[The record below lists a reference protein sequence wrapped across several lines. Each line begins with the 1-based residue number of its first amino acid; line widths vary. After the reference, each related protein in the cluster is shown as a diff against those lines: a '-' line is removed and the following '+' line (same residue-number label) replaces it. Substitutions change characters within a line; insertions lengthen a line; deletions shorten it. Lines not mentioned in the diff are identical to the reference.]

1 MWKLSYIWIEIQLK
15 KNGMQIDAQNI
26 ENMFV
31 ISIIHD
37 YGVEKK

>member
-1 MWKLSYIWIEIQLK
+1 
-15 KNGMQIDAQNI
+15 MQIDAQNI

-37 YGVEKK
+37 YGVGKK